1 MPEAIAMPMHK
12 GRATRKTTTDASN
25 SRGKAAFNCVMF
37 TVFLL
42 SLSHGLSSGHGHV
55 WPLTNAQ
62 ARAASEHAGRA
73 VREFKAAEGRATPLR
88 GAAGYQGSSGG
99 WVA

>member
-1 MPEAIAMPMHK
+1 
-12 GRATRKTTTDASN
+12 ATRKTTTDASN
-25 SRGKAAFNCVMF
+25 SRGRAAFNCVMF

-42 SLSHGLSSGHGHV
+42 SLVARPFPWPWARL
-55 WPLTNAQ
+55 PLTSAQ

-73 VREFKAAEGRATPLR
+73 VREFKAAEGRATPLQ

-99 WVA
+99 RVA